1 MGEALDSLDSVER
14 TAAGEAA
21 LAKGV
26 RSDDERVVR
35 RWLVMIAW
43 EARLAARTIANVPRP

>member
-26 RSDDERVVR
+26 RSDDQRVVR

-43 EARLAARTIANVPRP
+43 EARLAARTVANVPRP